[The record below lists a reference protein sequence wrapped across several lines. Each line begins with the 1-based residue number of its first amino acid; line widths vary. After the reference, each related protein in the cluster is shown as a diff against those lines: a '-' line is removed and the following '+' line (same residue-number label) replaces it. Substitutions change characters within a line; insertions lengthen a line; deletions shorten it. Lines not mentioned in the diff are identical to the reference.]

1 MTSTTLNLPVL
12 QDLDGFRIEVDA
24 DRERGDIIL
33 DRAPMN
39 VISMAERDQLRL
51 AFEALDSDDS
61 VRVIVLRAEG
71 ENFSSGGYIKGFLDA
86 SPENVSHLAEN
97 VAAPWRCAKPV
108 IVANKGYTLS
118 LIHI

>member
-71 ENFSSGGYIKGFLDA
+71 VSAPTRARYLWSDA
-86 SPENVSHLAEN
+86 AQGSLLNGVGIPI
-97 VAAPWRCAKPV
+97 APFESR
-108 IVANKGYTLS
+108 
-118 LIHI
+118 